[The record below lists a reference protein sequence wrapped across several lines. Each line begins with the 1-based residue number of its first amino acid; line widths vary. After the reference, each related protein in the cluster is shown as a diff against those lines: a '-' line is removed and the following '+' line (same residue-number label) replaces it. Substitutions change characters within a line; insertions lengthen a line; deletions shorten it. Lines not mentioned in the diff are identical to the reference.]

1 MTMGKLM
8 TFWAMLKRHKYWTTI
23 AIFLLWMSFLDE
35 NNWILRFQHK
45 SEIATLNSEIER
57 YRKQFN
63 DDTERLEE
71 LTANPEALEK
81 VAREKYFM
89 KRPDEDVFIFD
100 K

>member
-1 MTMGKLM
+1 
-8 TFWAMLKRHKYWTTI
+8 
-23 AIFLLWMSFLDE
+23 
-35 NNWILRFQHK
+35 
-45 SEIATLNSEIER
+45 
-57 YRKQFN
+57 
-63 DDTERLEE
+63 LEE